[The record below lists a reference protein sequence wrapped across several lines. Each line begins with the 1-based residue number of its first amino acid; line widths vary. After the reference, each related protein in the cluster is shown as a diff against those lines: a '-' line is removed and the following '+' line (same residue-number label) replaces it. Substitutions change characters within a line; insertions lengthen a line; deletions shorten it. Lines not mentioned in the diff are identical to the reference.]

1 MIGFEKELSAAITIV
16 AESLTSAL
24 RNPSDTAQQEMA
36 VLDAVIRD
44 CSQIVDQPACAVRL

>member
-1 MIGFEKELSAAITIV
+1 MIRFEKELGAAITIV